1 MADDIGKAGSSKDED
16 HVQPGSSQ
24 TAEGASGGAEVNK
37 LILDLYHFTNIFI
50 VIVNQL
56 VKL

>member
-16 HVQPGSSQ
+16 LGQPGSSQ
-24 TAEGASGGAEVNK
+24 TPEGASGGAEVNK

-50 VIVNQL
+50 IIVNQL